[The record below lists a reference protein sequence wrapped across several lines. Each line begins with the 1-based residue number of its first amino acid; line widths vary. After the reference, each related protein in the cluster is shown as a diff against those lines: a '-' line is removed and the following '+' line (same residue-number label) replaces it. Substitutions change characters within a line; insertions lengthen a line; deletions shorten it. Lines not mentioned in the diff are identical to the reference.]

1 MINKVILIG
10 NIGKQPETRTFD
22 NGNEVCQFSLATS
35 ESWKDKTGE
44 WQEKTTWHN
53 IVVWGNQAARAAKLS
68 KGDTLYLEG
77 KIDNRSYE
85 KDGQTRYISE
95 VVASYF
101 RKLNRSEAKESEWE
115 YPKDEEIEAGTKG
128 LPF

>member
-10 NIGKQPETRTFD
+10 NIGKDPETRTFD
-22 NGNEVCQFSLATS
+22 NGSEVCQFSLATS
-35 ESWKDKTGE
+35 KSWKDKAGD

-53 IVVWGNQAARAAKLS
+53 IVVWGKQASRAAKLQ

-77 KIDNRSYE
+77 EIDNRNYE

-95 VVASYF
+95 INASYF
-101 RKLNRSEAKESEWE
+101 RKLNKSEAKQFEQPEV
-115 YPKDEEIEAGTKG
+115 KANVEAVDD

>member
-1 MINKVILIG
+1 MINKVTLIG
-10 NIGKQPETRTFD
+10 NIGKDPETRTFD
-22 NGNEVCQFSLATS
+22 NGSEVCQFSLATS
-35 ESWKDKTGE
+35 KSWKDKAGE

-53 IVVWGNQAARAAKLS
+53 IVVWGNQVQRAAKLQ

-77 KIDNRSYE
+77 EIDNRSYE

-95 VVASYF
+95 INASYF
-101 RKLNRSEAKESEWE
+101 RKLNKSEAKQYEQPAVKELMEGSE
-115 YPKDEEIEAGTKG
+115 D

>member
-1 MINKVILIG
+1 MVNKVILIG
-10 NIGKQPETRTFD
+10 NLGKDPETRTFD

-35 ESWKDKTGE
+35 ENYKDKSGE

-53 IVVWGNQAARAAKLS
+53 IVVWGKQAQRAAKLS

-95 VVASYF
+95 VVCNYF
-101 RKLNRSEAKESEWE
+101 RNLNRSEAVQSEQEPEEVKE
-115 YPKDEEIEAGTKG
+115 D

>member
-1 MINKVILIG
+1 MINKVTLIG
-10 NIGKQPETRTFD
+10 NIGKDPETRTFD
-22 NGNEVCQFSLATS
+22 NGSEVCQFSLATS
-35 ESWKDKTGE
+35 KSWKDKAGE

-53 IVVWGNQAARAAKLS
+53 IVAWGNKVQQAAKLQ

-77 KIDNRSYE
+77 EIDNRSYE

-95 VVASYF
+95 INASYI
-101 RKLNRSEAKESEWE
+101 RKLNKSEAKQYEQPAVKELMEGSE
-115 YPKDEEIEAGTKG
+115 D